1 MADDSFKLTDVE
13 QKPSRKPSRKNKYEP
28 IVTMFCEKTSNI
40 CRVEVNGKSA
50 NYVRLQLKKRIDALD
65 LGKQVKASVI
75 NGVVYL
81 EKR

>member
-1 MADDSFKLTDVE
+1 MTDNSFSLVDVE
-13 QKPSRKPSRKNKYEP
+13 QKPHRTYNKKNKYEP
-28 IVTMFCEKTSNI
+28 IITMFCERTSNL
-40 CRVEVNGKSA
+40 CRVEVSGKSA
-50 NYVRLQLKKRIDALD
+50 NYVRLQLKKRIDAQD